1 MQRGGLVS
9 DEKQSRRRTI
19 RRGVEGDEGG
29 GDVSILMAFITCE
42 STHKHQNRIACTV
55 RVTSEACIMLSMMKI
70 ALSQSCATFVA
81 TGAVAATIFFPAVV
95 VRALR

>member
-9 DEKQSRRRTI
+9 DEKQGRRCTV
-19 RRGVEGDEGG
+19 RRGVESDEGG
-29 GDVSILMAFITCE
+29 GDVSILMAFITC
-42 STHKHQNRIACTV
+42 THKHQNRIACTM
-55 RVTSEACIMLSMMKI
+55 RVTSEASIILSMIKV

-81 TGAVAATIFFPAVV
+81 TGAVAATIFFPTVV